1 MYLRTIILNLT
12 NEIMKNKLFF
22 IMTAMLLTAANTAWA
37 QTEEEPIDRT
47 SLITNPSFESALRGW
62 VSSELAVQGN
72 DLFTKREGAIYLE
85 KWVGAGSAAGNAAVK
100 QTVKNL
106 PVGKYRLTVAGQNQ
120 DQNNKTA
127 QKSGAYIYAGTAQ
140 TPVYTPDDYSVDFTA
155 VIHEL
160 EIGFEAKNAKGNW
173 LSVDN
178 FRLLQIGTVTKDEV
192 AVAVQAK
199 IDEANGVYDSS
210 KPGAEELKAA
220 IDNATAQITDEGVD
234 ADDLANQ
241 IPALDKALF
250 AYQLANATPGS
261 GNPPKVTKTDH
272 YICTGATEAL
282 VRATITGSNML
293 ERGVCWSTER
303 NPTVLDERT
312 TEYHTL
318 NGNIYHIRGL
328 QPSTVYYVRP
338 YAMNKTYK
346 VAYGDEVKIVTHPK
360 GTCTGSWNYGAPDAE
375 ANTRCALAIQQTID
389 YFNEWTGI
397 MGFHLT
403 GNYGSGTPTADC
415 SYGGW
420 MRIGPNAANQAIG
433 TVLHET
439 GHGVG
444 VGTCDRYADTN
455 VHNWTWFGREANRIY
470 QFLENQEGNSEYVW
484 VGDGTHAWGANSTY
498 DWLVNGAWKDTH
510 EELQY
515 AGGMCIL
522 YGMFIDGMNPTYSYS
537 NGISGYTY
545 NFDDTKK
552 YYLMNKSVDGGL
564 GVGLLFQQSNSLP
577 GWKPLL
583 TDEVISDKAAW
594 YLEYDAQKGYYLIKN
609 ADSGRYL
616 SHPTGSTAMGMK
628 RISGSAKPGETER
641 FQFMPDRK
649 DVTLKAGTKKVT
661 THGYWLTWNE
671 NGDKAMGA
679 SAMGRIYGSTPQVSF
694 DYRDSATSQQWI
706 IISEDELPIY
716 QEIAT
721 IATGLDIPVAEE
733 ADPEKAEAQIEGIY
747 NAAGMKLNGFEPGV
761 NLIRYS
767 DGTVKKVK
775 H

>member
-22 IMTAMLLTAANTAWA
+22 IMTTILLTAANTAWA

-47 SLITNPSFESALRGW
+47 SLITNPSFENGVKGW
-62 VSSELAVQGN
+62 LSSELSVQGN
-72 DLFTKREGAIYLE
+72 SSFTLRDGKVYLE
-85 KWVGAGSAAGNAAVK
+85 KWVGSGSAAGNASIK
-100 QTVKNL
+100 QTLKGL
-106 PVGKYRLTVAGQNQ
+106 PVGKYRLTVAGQNM

-127 QKSGAYIYAGTAQ
+127 KKNGMYIFAGTAQ
-140 TPVYTPDDYSVDFTA
+140 TSVYTPDNYSVDFTNLT
-155 VIHEL
+155 HEV
-160 EIGFEAKNAKGNW
+160 EVGWVAQSAQGNW
-173 LSVDN
+173 LCVDN

-192 AVAVQAK
+192 AAAVQLK
-199 IDEANGVYDSS
+199 IDEANGIYTEGN
-210 KPGAEELKAA
+210 PGADALKTA
-220 IDNATAQITDEGVD
+220 IDDAAAQIADEGVS
-234 ADDLANQ
+234 ADDLASQ
-241 IPALDKALF
+241 IQVLDKAIF

-272 YICTGATEAL
+272 YIATGATEAL

-338 YAMNKTYK
+338 YAMNKTYT

-360 GTCTGSWNYGAPDAE
+360 GNCTGSWNNGAPSEE
-375 ANTRCALAIQQTID
+375 ANTRCALAISQTID

-403 GNYGSGTPTADC
+403 GNYGAQTQTADC

-455 VHNWTWFGREANRIY
+455 VHNWNWFGREANRIY

-671 NGDKAMGA
+671 SGDKAMGA
-679 SAMGRIYGSTPQVSF
+679 NAMGRVYGSTPQVSF

>member
-47 SLITNPSFESALRGW
+47 NLITNPSFESALRGW

-106 PVGKYRLTVAGQNQ
+106 PVGKYRLTVAAQNQ

-220 IDNATAQITDEGVD
+220 IDNATAQITNEGVD
-234 ADDLANQ
+234 ADGLANQ

-679 SAMGRIYGSTPQVSF
+679 NAMGRIYGSTPQVSF

-721 IATGLDIPVAEE
+721 IVTGLDIPVAEE

>member
-22 IMTAMLLTAANTAWA
+22 IMTAILLTAANTAWA

-47 SLITNPSFESALRGW
+47 SLITNPSFENGVKGW
-62 VSSELAVQGN
+62 LSSELSVQGN
-72 DLFTKREGAIYLE
+72 SSFTLRDGKVYLE
-85 KWVGAGSAAGNAAVK
+85 KWVGSGSAAGNASIK
-100 QTVKNL
+100 QTLKGL
-106 PVGKYRLTVAGQNQ
+106 PVGKYRLTVAGQNM

-220 IDNATAQITDEGVD
+220 IDNAAAQIADEGVS
-234 ADDLANQ
+234 ADDLASQ
-241 IPALDKALF
+241 IQVLDKAIF

-272 YICTGATEAL
+272 YIATGATEAL

-338 YAMNKTYK
+338 YAMNKTYT

-360 GTCTGSWNYGAPDAE
+360 GNCTGSWNNGAPSEE
-375 ANTRCALAIQQTID
+375 ANTRCALAISQTID

-403 GNYGSGTPTADC
+403 GNYGSETQTADC

-420 MRIGPNAANQAIG
+420 MRIGPNPDNQAIG

-552 YYLMNKSVDGGL
+552 YYLMNKNVDGGL

-671 NGDKAMGA
+671 SGDKAMGA
-679 SAMGRIYGSTPQVSF
+679 SAMGRVYGSTPQVAF

>member
-72 DLFTKREGAIYLE
+72 DLFSKREGAIYLE

-192 AVAVQAK
+192 ATAVQAK
-199 IDEANGVYDSS
+199 IDEATGVYDSS

-234 ADDLANQ
+234 ADGLANQ

-721 IATGLDIPVAEE
+721 IVTGLDIPVAEE

>member
-1 MYLRTIILNLT
+1 
-12 NEIMKNKLFF
+12 
-22 IMTAMLLTAANTAWA
+22 
-37 QTEEEPIDRT
+37 
-47 SLITNPSFESALRGW
+47 
-62 VSSELAVQGN
+62 
-72 DLFTKREGAIYLE
+72 
-85 KWVGAGSAAGNAAVK
+85 
-100 QTVKNL
+100 
-106 PVGKYRLTVAGQNQ
+106 
-120 DQNNKTA
+120 
-127 QKSGAYIYAGTAQ
+127 
-140 TPVYTPDDYSVDFTA
+140 
-155 VIHEL
+155 
-160 EIGFEAKNAKGNW
+160 
-173 LSVDN
+173 
-178 FRLLQIGTVTKDEV
+178 
-192 AVAVQAK
+192 
-199 IDEANGVYDSS
+199 
-210 KPGAEELKAA
+210 
-220 IDNATAQITDEGVD
+220 
-234 ADDLANQ
+234 
-241 IPALDKALF
+241 
-250 AYQLANATPGS
+250 
-261 GNPPKVTKTDH
+261 
-272 YICTGATEAL
+272 
-282 VRATITGSNML
+282 
-293 ERGVCWSTER
+293 
-303 NPTVLDERT
+303 
-312 TEYHTL
+312 
-318 NGNIYHIRGL
+318 
-328 QPSTVYYVRP
+328 
-338 YAMNKTYK
+338 
-346 VAYGDEVKIVTHPK
+346 
-360 GTCTGSWNYGAPDAE
+360 
-375 ANTRCALAIQQTID
+375 
-389 YFNEWTGI
+389 

-403 GNYGSGTPTADC
+403 GNYGAGTETADC

-420 MRIGPNAANQAIG
+420 MRIGPNPDNQAIG

-552 YYLMNKSVDGGL
+552 YYLMNKNAETGL
-564 GVGLLFQQSNSLP
+564 VEGLLYQRSNTAASW
-577 GWKPLL
+577 GKFM
-583 TDEVISDKAAW
+583 TDEEIDDKAAW
-594 YLEYDAQKGYYLIKN
+594 YMEYNPKKMYYMFRN
-609 ADSGRYL
+609 ASSGRYL
-616 SHPTGSTAMGMK
+616 THADGSTAIGLK
-628 RISGSAKPGETER
+628 NTTSPSSTEF
-641 FQFMPDRK
+641 FQLMPDRK

-671 NGDKAMGA
+671 NGDKAVQA
-679 SAMGRIYGSTPQVSF
+679 SKMGRTYGSVSQVAF